1 MRTEKRSNEFCL
13 QSLKCPSHIKVECLV
28 IIYID
33 EWSGHCTVGN
43 VSLVLTDF
51 PQRKLA
57 KLQNDDLF
65 VIILVNLINSWKHIR
80 VAL

>member
-1 MRTEKRSNEFCL
+1 MNFAF
-13 QSLKCPSHIKVECLV
+13 SLLSVLRILRLNV
-28 IIYID
+28 D